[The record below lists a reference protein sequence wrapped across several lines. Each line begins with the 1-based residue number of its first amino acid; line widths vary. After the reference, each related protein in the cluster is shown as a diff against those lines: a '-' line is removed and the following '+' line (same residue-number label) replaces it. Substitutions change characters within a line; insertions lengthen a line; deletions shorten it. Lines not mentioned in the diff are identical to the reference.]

1 MKKTVSMI
9 LCVLMLASCL
19 ALYAVASEDTTAA
32 DTTEA
37 TEDTT
42 AAQEIERAN
51 DLIVFNTDLITK
63 PNPLMGNNGL
73 TKNSGVSKKGEWD
86 GFKIEIKNPEDPNF
100 SFNYTTYCKK
110 YDLTPLTSED
120 VSYVVLK
127 VMVPEDG
134 YYDDFELF
142 YCAGN
147 VTVPA
152 QDYAATSEYC
162 DEGNGFVYFI
172 YNLEGAWEGEINQFR
187 IDPVGSDEGEILY
200 LMEIALFK
208 TEDDAITWCDFD
220 EEETEETTEAKT
232 EAPTT
237 EKVTEE
243 ESTRDPAATRPG
255 KEDKKNCNSVIGV
268 GAIVAMLS
276 LGIVCFKKKD

>member
-42 AAQEIERAN
+42 AAQEIERTN

-162 DEGNGFVYFI
+162 GEGNGFVYFI